1 MVDPSRWECIWIA
14 HHYTNLWASPTDVG
28 WSTAFDPYPGP
39 AHTCADDSDTPDR
52 VIFVAAQWTETT
64 AAEVETDLTG
74 VVNNINTKFNHP
86 KRIELMAL
94 TSGPPNAPCPFTGT
108 TGNETIIPPIVYTA
122 IDAMPALFPG
132 QVIALPHFAVPSC
145 GDFNVTGGNTQPQYT
160 DAGAT
165 DVGINVFGAYY
176 AAHP

>member
-1 MVDPSRWECIWIA
+1 
-14 HHYTNLWASPTDVG
+14 
-28 WSTAFDPYPGP
+28 
-39 AHTCADDSDTPDR
+39 

-74 VVNNINTKFNHP
+74 VVNNINTKFKNP

-94 TSGPPNAPCPFTGT
+94 TSGPPAAPCPFTGT
-108 TGNETIIPPIVYTA
+108 GNETIIPTIVYTA
-122 IDAMPALFPG
+122 IDAMPALFPT
-132 QVIALPHFAVPSC
+132 QVVALPQFAVPSC
-145 GDFNVTGGNTQPQYT
+145 ADFNVTNGNTQPQYT

-176 AAHP
+176 LAHP